1 MRLPRGGQSLH
12 WSCET
17 HITLTN
23 VECLKLEQ
31 ALNTARA
38 LATAP
43 GSAPQ
48 PQSHGPTQGTS
59 AASDNNIF
67 SHCSIAEDNNF
78 FTIGMRVCNFLVT
91 RIFQGSSFNFPV
103 SLLLPRCLRERIVQ
117 NSWVAWK
124 RSWSLLIFFRTRFER
139 VTPCGI

>member
-1 MRLPRGGQSLH
+1 
-12 WSCET
+12 
-17 HITLTN
+17 

-67 SHCSIAEDNNF
+67 SHCIIPEDSNSFHNWDAGLQF
-78 FTIGMRVCNFLVT
+78 LTDKKIFRKLLELRDFTFGFCAACGKGLYKILELHEKGL
-91 RIFQGSSFNFPV
+91 G
-103 SLLLPRCLRERIVQ
+103 
-117 NSWVAWK
+117 
-124 RSWSLLIFFRTRFER
+124 
-139 VTPCGI
+139 PC